1 MDETGNYRIS
11 TSASL
16 QTLWPLEITEPP
28 LLCWANPT
36 LNRIRTTDWTWGVD
50 LAISALHFSQWFV
63 DSGKFHIIPE
73 VDSRPCVWFLSC
85 LLYPPQILEAAE
97 TETWRR
103 SGQFGPSHFCT
114 KPGPRYKEEFWN
126 MDVWLHPHHPVS
138 QSQTDVLH
146 CDRDSG
152 DSNSSSAA
160 GNQNPGTFSY
170 ADKQRETSRKFIKYY
185 LCICVVN

>member
-1 MDETGNYRIS
+1 MHF
-11 TSASL
+11 TSVSDVSL
-16 QTLWPLEITEPP
+16 
-28 LLCWANPT
+28 
-36 LNRIRTTDWTWGVD
+36 
-50 LAISALHFSQWFV
+50 FV

-73 VDSRPCVWFLSC
+73 ADSRSCVWFLSC

-103 SGQFGPSHFCT
+103 SGQFGLHISVQNL
-114 KPGPRYKEEFWN
+114 GPDIKRSSETWTS
-126 MDVWLHPHHPVS
+126 DSTPTT
-138 QSQTDVLH
+138 QSANHRLIVLH